1 MSRDGLMT
9 VCKIKNICMY
19 TAQMEYVGGIESVIR
34 CLLPI
39 FSSHGVACW
48 VACESGSPIGIPH
61 NAFEVFSQRQAD
73 RRLQWQTFLKKH
85 PTDIVIFHY
94 VNSPS
99 LPDEILYLKSIG
111 VRCGIVIHSP
121 FLCAFLCKG
130 EERLLQKYYEVA
142 KLCDIVLTVS
152 KLDAEWWSA
161 FGIHAVHIQNP
172 FVHPS
177 KNVEMSRRTSEDGAA
192 NILWVGR
199 HCEPKQPKAALAAFA
214 LASRTCPELKLTM
227 VGGTGRDNKALFRA
241 AKKLKIDKKVSLIDF
256 RQDIS
261 DLWARADIHL
271 LTSLTES
278 FCLVIAEAKAHS
290 VPTVMF
296 DIPFLELVESGKGV
310 LVAPQNDIE
319 GLSAAIVRV
328 AKDGELRRKLAAE
341 AKDSLA
347 EFTDDAVWA
356 TWEKAFVSLDGCVP
370 SRGRESL
377 LPSQV
382 YMAWNNYCDRTL
394 WAVRFAEEWECLFHC
409 SFKPF
414 ANTMNWLFNK
424 SRQAKRLVTKALS
437 R

>member
-1 MSRDGLMT
+1 MHEIRN
-9 VCKIKNICMY
+9 VCMY
-19 TAQMEYVGGIESVIR
+19 TAQIESVGGIESVIR
-34 CLLPI
+34 RLLPI

-48 VACESGSPIGIPH
+48 VACESGSPIGIPD

-73 RRLQWQTFLKKH
+73 RRLQWQEFLKKH
-85 PTDIVIFHY
+85 QTDIVIFHY

-111 VRCGIVIHSP
+111 IRCGIVIHSP

-172 FVHPS
+172 FIHPS
-177 KNVEMSRRTSEDGAA
+177 KNVEMIRRTGEDGAA
-192 NILWVGR
+192 NLLWVGR

-214 LASRTCPELKLTM
+214 LASRACPELKLIM
-227 VGGTGRDNKALFRA
+227 VGGSGKDNRKLLRV
-241 AKKLKIDKKVSLIDF
+241 AKKLKIDRRVSLVDF

-261 DLWARADIHL
+261 DLWAMADIHL

-278 FCLVIAEAKAHS
+278 FCLVIAEAKAHG

-296 DIPFLELVESGKGV
+296 DIPFLELVESGKG
-310 LVAPQNDIE
+310 LIIAPQNDIE

-341 AKDSLA
+341 AKDSLS
-347 EFTDDAVWA
+347 EFTDEAVWS
-356 TWEKAFVSLDGCVP
+356 TWENAFTALD
-370 SRGRESL
+370 ENNLKYDKDSL
-377 LPSQV
+377 LPSQI
-382 YMAWNNYCDRTL
+382 YLAWNNYCDRTL
-394 WAVRFAEEWECLFHC
+394 WAVRFVEEWESLFHF

-414 ANTMNWLFNK
+414 AIAMNWVFNK
-424 SRQAKRLVTKALS
+424 TRQAKRLVTKALS
-437 R
+437 H